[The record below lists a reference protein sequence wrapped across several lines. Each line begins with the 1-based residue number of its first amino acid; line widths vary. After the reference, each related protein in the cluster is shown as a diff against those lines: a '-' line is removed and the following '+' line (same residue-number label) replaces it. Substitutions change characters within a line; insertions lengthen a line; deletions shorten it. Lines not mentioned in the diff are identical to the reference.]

1 MSKNIANSLP
11 QDDLIS
17 QIEWSETSEENQ
29 ENTIWQV
36 NEAKRILDVTEK
48 TFGVWSEQHQ
58 IISQRYEQTRLK
70 TIESLE
76 DNRID
81 TSTELR
87 LLEQQV
93 WELFDVH
100 LSQVK
105 EKSENQRAQMK
116 LIIENSSEKEKE
128 KLFWGTSD
136 DFDEV
141 VRQMRKE
148 NEDFD
153 KTFSQLE
160 EEAKKYEK
168 IIDLDKSQSEIHE
181 TVELTSS
188 KKESES
194 INKIPRNINTNQG
207 EYKISEVSWKHT
219 VSTPEWDTI
228 ELSQDQSKIVSKNN
242 EAIVWAV
249 KFNQALT
256 EINCETLKLYCPK
269 IIKMIQNHSGSAM
282 EIQDGDY
289 MKDSEIILFLSSIVS
304 SIKDKLPGKKELIAS
319 LQTAKDLTTAK
330 GLFMQI
336 NWELWSNEEVNQFGD
351 SKIAGLFLDKFDFRW
366 EVSQEWEFHKALNIA

>member
-116 LIIENSSEKEKE
+116 LIIKNSS
-128 KLFWGTSD
+128 
-136 DFDEV
+136 
-141 VRQMRKE
+141 
-148 NEDFD
+148 
-153 KTFSQLE
+153 E
-160 EEAKKYEK
+160 EEAKKYAK
-168 IIDLDKSQSEIHE
+168 VIDLD
-181 TVELTSS
+181 
-188 KKESES
+188 ESES
-194 INKIPRNINTNQG
+194 EMHKTAEITDNVTEVEKIAKIPAKINTNQG
-207 EYKISEVSWKHT
+207 EYKVSDLWGKYEVH
-219 VSTPEWDTI
+219 TPEWDTI